1 MKKLIF
7 FLLPLFILSQCQEEK
22 PLIEQAIEARC
33 NCLKSF
39 DKEKGNFLEVM
50 ECSDEI
56 NAREEFSNLNQD
68 EIMEGM
74 EKSCPDAAL
83 PLDEMIQ

>member
-1 MKKLIF
+1 MKKII
-7 FLLPLFILSQCQEEK
+7 LFITLALVLVQCQEEK
-22 PLIEQAIEARC
+22 PLIQQAIEARC
-33 NCLKSF
+33 HCLKTF

-56 NAREEFSNLNQD
+56 NAREEFSNLNQA

-74 EKSCPDAAL
+74 ENSCPNAAL